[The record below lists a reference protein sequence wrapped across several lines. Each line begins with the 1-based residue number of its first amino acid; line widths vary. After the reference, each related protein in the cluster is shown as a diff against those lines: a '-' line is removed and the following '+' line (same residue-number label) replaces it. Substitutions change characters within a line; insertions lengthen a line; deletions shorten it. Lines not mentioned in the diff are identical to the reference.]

1 MRQSKNNAVRTAI
14 PKGKNDMEKTEAA
27 LTFEAAM
34 QRLEEITRRLEA
46 SDTSL
51 DDSLEL
57 YKEGVELIRLCNAKL
72 DEAQQKITVVDTGE
86 KER

>member
-1 MRQSKNNAVRTAI
+1 
-14 PKGKNDMEKTEAA
+14 MEKTEAA